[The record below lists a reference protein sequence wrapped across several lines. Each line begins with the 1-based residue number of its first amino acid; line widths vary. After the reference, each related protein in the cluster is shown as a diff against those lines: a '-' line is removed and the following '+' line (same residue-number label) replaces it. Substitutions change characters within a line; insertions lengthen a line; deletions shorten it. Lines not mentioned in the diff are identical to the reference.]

1 MSEEIAKTASP
12 YTKGFN
18 ISLIAHISVLLLLC
32 VTSLVNGCA
41 FLRNRKKK
49 AEIPIEFTVA
59 IPEEYVG
66 EEGPK
71 PDPDPV
77 KEEPVIKDD
86 PIPEPVP
93 DKPIEKKEL
102 KPPKKEEPKPPKKK
116 IEKSNKVIEKKETP
130 KKKEVIKKLPPN
142 LKTVK
147 VTGPKLTPEEIKK
160 MLDLGATPS
169 DRTSIPGEEEI
180 CLLSIKNAL
189 YKAWRMPSAEN
200 KTRIP
205 AEIEIT
211 LGSTGAV
218 LGYRLTRSSGN
229 RVLDNSALDAAAAVP
244 RIGNLSPEFLR
255 SHRKVTIDFE
265 LE

>member
-1 MSEEIAKTASP
+1 MSEENANPPSP
-12 YTKGFN
+12 YAKGFN
-18 ISLIAHISVLLLLC
+18 VSLIAHIGVLLVLC
-32 VTSLVNGCA
+32 VTSFVNGCA

-49 AEIPIEFTVA
+49 TEIPIEFTVA

-66 EEGPK
+66 EECPK
-71 PDPDPV
+71 PEPV
-77 KEEPVIKDD
+77 KDEPVVKDD
-86 PIPEPVP
+86 PIPVPVP
-93 DKPIEKKEL
+93 DKPIEKK
-102 KPPKKEEPKPPKKK
+102 KPEEPPKPPKKK
-116 IEKSNKVIEKKETP
+116 IEKTTKIIERKEPP
-130 KKKEVIKKLPPN
+130 KKKEIVKLPPN
-142 LKTVK
+142 IKTVK
-147 VTGPKLTPEEIKK
+147 VTGPKLTPEEIRK
-160 MLDLGATPS
+160 MLERGATPS
-169 DRTSIPGEEEI
+169 DRTSIPGDEAI
-180 CLLSIKNAL
+180 CLLAIKNTL
-189 YKAWRMPSAEN
+189 YQAWRMPSAEN

-244 RIGNLSPEFLR
+244 RFGSLSPEFLR

>member
-1 MSEEIAKTASP
+1 MNEDTATAPSP
-12 YTKGFN
+12 YRKGFN
-18 ISLIAHISVLLLLC
+18 VSAIAHIAVLLLLC
-32 VTSLVNGCA
+32 VTSLINGCS
-41 FLRNRKKK
+41 FLRNKNKKT
-49 AEIPIEFTVA
+49 EIPIEFTVA

-71 PDPDPV
+71 PDPEPV
-77 KEEPVIKDD
+77 KEEPIVKDD
-86 PIPEPVP
+86 PIPDPIP
-93 DKPIEKKEL
+93 DKPIKKKEL

-130 KKKEVIKKLPPN
+130 KKKEIIKNLPPN
-142 LKTVK
+142 VKTVK
-147 VTGPKLTPEEIKK
+147 VTGPKLTPEEIAK
-160 MLDLGATPS
+160 MLQRGATIS
-169 DRTSIPGEEEI
+169 DHTSIPGDEDI
-180 CLLSIKNAL
+180 CLLAIKDAL
-189 YKAWRMPSAEN
+189 YKAWRMPSAEQ
-200 KTRIP
+200 KTRFP

-244 RIGNLSPEFLR
+244 RFGNLSSEFLR